1 MKYILIALFFLS
13 SGVAGA
19 DNDHLKGPCG
29 KLDCNPFSGV
39 RSIDIVLEK
48 EDWPNEIVE
57 PVPFAA
63 LNISEQLN
71 GWHDIFDLQIM
82 LAKRQAIYDVLLPSK
97 LNDDWWSLLPPLGQ
111 ASILLG
117 LLLLVSGVL
126 YWSDNALHKQLQ
138 IGKE

>member
-1 MKYILIALFFLS
+1 MKYVLIALFFLS
-13 SGVAGA
+13 SGLAGA
-19 DNDHLKGPCG
+19 QNGGLKGPCG
-29 KLDCNPFSGV
+29 GFNCNPFAGF
-39 RSIDIVLEK
+39 RSINVVLEK
-48 EDWPNEIVE
+48 EEWPSKAVE
-57 PVPFAA
+57 AVPFAA

-138 IGKE
+138 IGKD